1 MNRIALIMFLFLVIN
16 STSSCER
23 VGDNIHKEMSIEK
36 KMVSNDKMIATI
48 TIEVF
53 NSKEGGDLISS
64 ETKEITGTPKQVNLL
79 IDQYKQ
85 EVFKK

>member
-1 MNRIALIMFLFLVIN
+1 
-16 STSSCER
+16 
-23 VGDNIHKEMSIEK
+23 
-36 KMVSNDKMIATI
+36 MVSNDKMIATI

-79 IDQYKQ
+79 IEQYKQ
-85 EVFKK
+85 